1 MQIWGTE
8 FTPFILSLAKLI
20 SIKILHSIHDSIASI
35 CAYCY
40 DVPGSWM
47 LSSQIYSNFTISFTF
62 MRNQVLEHAI
72 FSPQEH
78 AKNVL
83 IFERWKS
90 KRNLREKDA
99 ELEKIVRRNERFERK
114 FTRRIS
120 EKWTMSW
127 CTFSFLCALSLGFD
141 SLSLSDFPLSNARI
155 VLQIALSTCTS
166 PSKSINDIF
175 SDKFII
181 LSFEPQKVV
190 LPFENSTYAH
200 ILPNYWPS
208 HFRNAF
214 LINANQK

>member
-1 MQIWGTE
+1 
-8 FTPFILSLAKLI
+8 
-20 SIKILHSIHDSIASI
+20 
-35 CAYCY
+35 
-40 DVPGSWM
+40 
-47 LSSQIYSNFTISFTF
+47 

-78 AKNVL
+78 TKNVL

-99 ELEKIVRRNERFERK
+99 ENREDSAAKWEIREKVYQKDFGKVNDELVYFLVFVRSFSRFW
-114 FTRRIS
+114 F
-120 EKWTMSW
+120 
-127 CTFSFLCALSLGFD
+127 

-155 VLQIALSTCTS
+155 VLQIALSTCAS

-190 LPFENSTYAH
+190 LPFENSKYAH
-200 ILPNYWPS
+200 IPAELLTI
-208 HFRNAF
+208 AF
-214 LINANQK
+214 SQCISY